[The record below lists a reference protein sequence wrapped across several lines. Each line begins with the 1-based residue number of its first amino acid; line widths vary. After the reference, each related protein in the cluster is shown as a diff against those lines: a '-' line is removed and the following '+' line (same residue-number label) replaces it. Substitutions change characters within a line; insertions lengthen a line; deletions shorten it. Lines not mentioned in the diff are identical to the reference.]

1 MDRYKNQR
9 GFTLIEIMVVVV
21 IMGLLATLVTVNLL
35 DNADKAKIVKAKADI
50 KALENALELYKLDLG
65 RYPTTQEGIKSL
77 TEKGEGHEAYIK
89 GSVPKD
95 PWGKEYVY
103 LSPGSHG
110 DFDIVSYGADGEPGG
125 NGKNEDITNW
135 SSSKGA
141 GQQ

>member
-1 MDRYKNQR
+1 MKTLNNQR

-50 KALENALELYKLDLG
+50 KSIENALELYKLDQG

-77 TEKGEGHEAYIK
+77 TQKGEGHEAYIK
-89 GSVPKD
+89 GNVPKD

-103 LSPGSHG
+103 LSPGSRNE
-110 DFDIVSYGADGEPGG
+110 FDIVSYGADGEPGG
-125 NGKNEDITNW
+125 TGKNEDITN
-135 SSSKGA
+135 GA
-141 GQQ
+141 SAATAQQ

>member
-1 MDRYKNQR
+1 MNTLKNER

-50 KALENALELYKLDLG
+50 KAIENALELYKLDVG

-77 TEKGEGHEAYIK
+77 TQKGDGREAYIK
-89 GSVPKD
+89 GNVPKD

-103 LSPGSHG
+103 LSPGSHNE
-110 DFDIVSYGADGEPGG
+110 FDIVSYGADGEPGG
-125 NGKNEDITNW
+125 TGKAEDITN
-135 SSSKGA
+135 GA
-141 GQQ
+141 SAKSAAQ